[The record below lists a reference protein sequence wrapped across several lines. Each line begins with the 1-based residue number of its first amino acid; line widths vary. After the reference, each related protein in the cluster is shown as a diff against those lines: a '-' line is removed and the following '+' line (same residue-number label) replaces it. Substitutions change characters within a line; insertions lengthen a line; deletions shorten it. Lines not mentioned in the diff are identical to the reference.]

1 VKKPL
6 QKTKAKKLLKKTAN
20 KTVKKA
26 APKKA
31 RTRTFGHFDD
41 AAREYVITEPRTPY
55 PWINYLG
62 NEQFFS
68 LISNT
73 AGGYSFYKDAR
84 LRRITRYRYNNVPL
98 DNGGKYFYIRD
109 GKTVWSPGWKPV
121 KTKLDDY
128 SCRHGLGYSVIK
140 GTKNQLSA
148 EVLYFVP
155 NGFHGEVQKLTL
167 ENASKKTKE
176 FQVYSFLEWCMWNAL
191 DDMTN
196 FQRNFSTGEVEV
208 DGSTIYHKTEYKE
221 RRNHY
226 AFYSVNAKIDG
237 FDTDRETFLGIYN
250 DFDRPDSVFEG
261 RPRNSV
267 AHGWSPVASH
277 CLNVKLKP
285 GEKKQFIFVLGYV
298 ENPDDR
304 KWVGKNINKAPAKQM
319 IARFNTP
326 KKVDAALADLK
337 RGWGELLDKY
347 TIRSH
352 DEKLDRMVN
361 IWHQYQCMM
370 TFNMS
375 RSASYFES
383 GIGRGMGFRDSNQ
396 DLIGSVH
403 QVPERSRERIL
414 DIAAT
419 QLEDGSAYHQYQPL
433 TKRGNDAIG
442 GNFNDDPL
450 WLILSTASY
459 IKETGDF
466 SILDEQVPFNNSETN
481 KASHFEHL
489 KRSFY
494 HVVNNLGPHDLPL
507 IGRADWNDCLNLN
520 CFSTNPDESFQTT
533 TNKNDGKAESV
544 MIAGLFVL
552 YGQEFVD
559 LCKRIG
565 RHDEAAAGQKH
576 IDAMRRSIDRHG
588 WDGEWFLR
596 AYDYFGRKVGSKEN
610 AEGKIFIE
618 SQGFCTMA
626 GIGLDD
632 GRLKKALDSVKKYL
646 DTPYGIVLQNPAF
659 TKYYIEYGEISTYP
673 KGYKENAGI
682 FCHNNPWIVIGE
694 TVLGRGDRAFEYY
707 RKTAP
712 AYQDHVELRKIEP
725 YVYAQMVAGKDAVK
739 PGEAKNSWLTGTA
752 AWCYYAIS
760 QYILGVRP
768 DYEGLRVDPCIPREW
783 DGFSIKRVFR
793 GTVYNI
799 EVTNPEHVS
808 KGVRSVTID
817 GRPHEG
823 NVLPLFPAGTSHN
836 VKITMGKAK

>member
-1 VKKPL
+1 VAWEKPGNDNNNWKKYTVKKP
-6 QKTKAKKLLKKTAN
+6 QKKA
-20 KTVKKA
+20 TVKKSQ
-26 APKKA
+26 KKA
-31 RTRTFGHFDD
+31 TSQPRKKLVTKKSAPDKTFGHFDD
-41 AAREYVITEPRTPY
+41 AAREYVITEPKTPY

-62 NEQFFS
+62 NEEFFS

-98 DNGGKYFYIRD
+98 DNSGKYFYIRE

-121 KTKLDDY
+121 KTPLDDY
-128 SCRHGLGYSVIK
+128 SCRHGLGYSIIK
-140 GTKNQLSA
+140 GAKNQLSA

-155 NGFHGEVQKLTL
+155 NGFHGEVQQLTL
-167 ENASKKTKE
+167 KNEGKKARE
-176 FQVYSFLEWCMWNAL
+176 FQVFSFLEWCLWNAL
-191 DDMTN
+191 DDTTN

-208 DGSTIYHKTEYKE
+208 EGSVIYHKTEYKE

-226 AFYSVNAKIDG
+226 AFYSVNSKIDG
-237 FDTDRETFLGIYN
+237 FETDRETFLGIYN
-250 DFDRPDSVFEG
+250 SFDRPDVVFSGKPTSVV
-261 RPRNSV
+261 S
-267 AHGWSPVASH
+267 HGWSPVASH

-298 ENPDDR
+298 ENPDDK
-304 KWVGKNINKAPAKQM
+304 KWAGKNIINKDPAKQM
-319 IARFNTP
+319 IARFDTP
-326 KKVDAALADLK
+326 KKVDAALEALK
-337 RGWGELLDKY
+337 KSWGGLLDKY

-419 QLEDGSAYHQYQPL
+419 QFEDGSAYHQYQPL

-450 WLILSTASY
+450 WLILSTVSY

-466 SILDEQVPFNNSETN
+466 SILDEQVPFDNSPVK

-494 HVVNNLGPHDLPL
+494 HVVNHLGPHQLPL

-533 TNKNDGKAESV
+533 TNKTDGKAESV

-552 YGQEFVD
+552 YGQEFVE
-559 LCKRIG
+559 LCKKIG
-565 RHDEAAAGQKH
+565 KHDEAAQAQQH
-576 IDAMRRSIDRHG
+576 IDAMRRTIDKHG
-588 WDGEWFLR
+588 WDGEWFIR

-610 AEGKIFIE
+610 EEGKIFIE

-626 GIGLDD
+626 GIGLED
-632 GRLKKALDSVKKYL
+632 GRLQKALDSVKKYL

-682 FCHNNPWIVIGE
+682 FCHNNPWIMIGE
-694 TVLGRGDRAFEYY
+694 TVLGRGDRAFDYY

-712 AYQDHVELRKIEP
+712 AYQDHVALRKTEP
-725 YVYAQMVAGKDAVK
+725 YVY
-739 PGEAKNSWLTGTA
+739 L
-752 AWCYYAIS
+752 C
-760 QYILGVRP
+760 
-768 DYEGLRVDPCIPREW
+768 LR
-783 DGFSIKRVFR
+783 
-793 GTVYNI
+793 T
-799 EVTNPEHVS
+799 
-808 KGVRSVTID
+808 D
-817 GRPHEG
+817 GRGQGRGQTRRSQELLAHRHRG
-823 NVLPLFPAGTSHN
+823 LVLLRHQPVHPRRQARL
-836 VKITMGKAK
+836 